1 MNKANDDKRL
11 KALMRLR
18 DTMTVAGVTNEMIKK
33 GEQNSPLDLLVC
45 SHEGIVGQ
53 YFFPEIKSAEN
64 VFYFSCLM
72 IIDEKVGKKE
82 AKALNDLISEVNEE
96 LICGMIAVIPGV
108 GLSYKLTI
116 PIPESIT
123 EDALFET
130 MDITAAHAMALSAG
144 FVKRRNAVK

>member
-1 MNKANDDKRL
+1 MDRFRKDMNTEQLYYEKGANMNKANDDKRL

-72 IIDEKVGKKE
+72 IIDEKVGKRKQR
-82 AKALNDLISEVNEE
+82 
-96 LICGMIAVIPGV
+96 
-108 GLSYKLTI
+108 
-116 PIPESIT
+116 
-123 EDALFET
+123 
-130 MDITAAHAMALSAG
+130 H
-144 FVKRRNAVK
+144 